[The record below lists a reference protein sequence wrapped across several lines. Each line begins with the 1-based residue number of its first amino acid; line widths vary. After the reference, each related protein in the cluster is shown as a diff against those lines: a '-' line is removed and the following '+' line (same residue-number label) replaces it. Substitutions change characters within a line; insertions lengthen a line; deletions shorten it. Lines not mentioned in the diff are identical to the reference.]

1 MDTQMNRLR
10 RTPKNR
16 HLDFADNRKGFEEI
30 IVVPGGTGATSRI
43 DDYQYS
49 PRARRRIG
57 SDLQVSGDGSRPFE
71 VQPTAELDDLDVT
84 IDLERWSVNTR
95 ESELRVPVVR
105 RLGVRRMQ
113 LNSVDTCQLSGH
125 GFGRLSLLIG
135 PKTVLARLS
144 FQFSRYIR
152 EIVLP
157 GGTGATSFRRWNLPF
172 EAP

>member
-1 MDTQMNRLR
+1 MDTRDHFSQPRFRVPLVSQCSTSPPWEPNPNLPEIRSMDGLRLDITWLIAPKGPMDTQMNRLR

-105 RLGVRRMQ
+105 RLGFTYATQ
-113 LNSVDTCQLSGH
+113 
-125 GFGRLSLLIG
+125 FG
-135 PKTVLARLS
+135 
-144 FQFSRYIR
+144 
-152 EIVLP
+152 
-157 GGTGATSFRRWNLPF
+157 
-172 EAP
+172 